1 MGKYIGKRI
10 LLLVPA
16 VFLVCVIVFALMRL
30 VPGDA
35 VDSIIYKYSSMGISA
50 DRAGIYRSFPGS
62 DSTSTGVTAR
72 ETAAAAVISRQSFPH
87 CRLFLIH
94 FHMEKPVGKPEKQAE
109 KKSRSSYQ
117 SRCND
122 NSRHFFSPFL
132 FKP

>member
-50 DRAGIYRSFPGS
+50 DRWRPCWAW
-62 DSTSTGVTAR
+62 T
-72 ETAAAAVISRQSFPH
+72 SRQWHSFS
-87 CRLFLIH
+87 L
-94 FHMEKPVGKPEKQAE
+94 G
-109 KKSRSSYQ
+109 
-117 SRCND
+117 
-122 NSRHFFSPFL
+122 
-132 FKP
+132 

>member
-50 DRAGIYRSFPGS
+50 DRRRWRPCWAW
-62 DSTSTGVTAR
+62 T
-72 ETAAAAVISRQSFPH
+72 SRQWHSFS
-87 CRLFLIH
+87 L
-94 FHMEKPVGKPEKQAE
+94 G
-109 KKSRSSYQ
+109 
-117 SRCND
+117 
-122 NSRHFFSPFL
+122 
-132 FKP
+132 